1 MVEPGNIVPM
11 EFKSNRW
18 AGNIFDQLEQVFRTD
33 MDELVNKDTLKFFE
47 NKVQSVGTSVKRL
60 YSDVVQDIFPL
71 SGEASEPEQ
80 QLAAGEQVDVQD
92 GVSISSTRAT
102 STWADEMQL
111 ANNHVSDYDKVR
123 NSQLA
128 DVLEAQN
135 MREQENGMVP
145 DSEDSIT
152 AEKNVT
158 TDLKPVTANSSIDG
172 DIFSSEFDE
181 DVFPSLAFSAHEEE
195 RRDLNQQ
202 KGDVVFSDNTIPPF
216 DSPTAAWLCKSK
228 SVEDQYLDLNG
239 CLSSPPVPVLTEDHC
254 SLMDSP
260 LPLGCD
266 VDDEVQEKYIAL
278 SESCSSDVNGSLS
291 SPPVPVLTQY
301 NCSLMDSPFP
311 LGCDVDDEVQE
322 KYKALSKSC
331 SSDVNGSLYSPPVPV
346 LTQDNCSLTDS
357 PLPLA
362 CNVDDEVQEKYRA
375 LSKSCSTEDD
385 SVDLSTSV
393 QSSERV
399 LPFFCDE
406 KEETVAVMS
415 STYCTSPS
423 SCMTTKSSCA
433 EFSKEAD
440 DVLHSR
446 GSGVSDCCTHD
457 ISAASS
463 TKSLM
468 MESNDNTLHTDRS
481 EFLDGSF
488 KIFHEE
494 HFKKGHSE
502 ILMSP
507 SESEFMYG
515 LGARIGDLD
524 LDNVDLSSN
533 VKHDDG
539 RSVNLYSK
547 FPQPSSYRRKN
558 FSYYKKLI
566 HGAFTSRKRIAKEYE
581 QLEIMY
587 GDIDVES
594 KQLFTQSSV
603 SSFLNTPLHA
613 EETQSSQEMSENDW
627 QLL

>member
-11 EFKSNRW
+11 DFKSNRW
-18 AGNIFDQLEQVFRTD
+18 AGNIFDQLEHVFRTD

-47 NKVQSVGTSVKRL
+47 NKVQSVGMSVKRL
-60 YSDVVQDIFPL
+60 YSGVVQDIFPL
-71 SGEASEPEQ
+71 SGDTAEPEQ

-92 GVSISSTRAT
+92 GVLISRTGAT

-123 NSQLA
+123 ISQLA
-128 DVLEAQN
+128 DVPEAQN
-135 MREQENGMVP
+135 KREQGNGMVP

-158 TDLKPVTANSSIDG
+158 DG
-172 DIFSSEFDE
+172 GVFSSEFDE
-181 DVFPSLAFSAHEEE
+181 DVFPLLAFSAHEEE

-202 KGDVVFSDNTIPPF
+202 KGD
-216 DSPTAAWLCKSK
+216 
-228 SVEDQYLDLNG
+228 E
-239 CLSSPPVPVLTEDHC
+239 
-254 SLMDSP
+254 
-260 LPLGCD
+260 
-266 VDDEVQEKYIAL
+266 EKY
-278 SESCSSDVNGSLS
+278 
-291 SPPVPVLTQY
+291 
-301 NCSLMDSPFP
+301 M
-311 LGCDVDDEVQE
+311 
-322 KYKALSKSC
+322 ALSKSC

-346 LTQDNCSLTDS
+346 LTQDCSLADS

-362 CNVDDEVQEKYRA
+362 CDVDDEVQEKYMA
-375 LSKSCSTEDD
+375 VSNICSTEDD

-399 LPFFCDE
+399 LSFFCDE

-415 STYCTSPS
+415 SAYCTSPC

-446 GSGVSDCCTHD
+446 SSRVSECCTHD

-468 MESNDNTLHTDRS
+468 MESNDDNALHANRS

-488 KIFHEE
+488 KICHEE
-494 HFKKGHSE
+494 HFKKRHSE

-539 RSVNLYSK
+539 RSVVLYSN

-566 HGAFTSRKRIAKEYE
+566 HGAFNSRKRIAKEYE
-581 QLEIMY
+581 QLAIMY

-594 KQLFTQSSV
+594 KQHFTQSSV
-603 SSFLNTPLHA
+603 SSFLNTALHA
-613 EETQSSQEMSENDW
+613 EGTQSSQEMSENDW